1 MKWSVS
7 SELLVVL
14 VLVLVGQLA
23 EHEFGLGGRA
33 VFAGDVILLNDFQR
47 ALNRVAVSGVPANF
61 EFVGQPVE
69 ETGGG
74 NIVRGVGCSTDFLAP
89 KHAG

>member
-1 MKWSVS
+1 MKWCVS

-14 VLVLVGQLA
+14 FLVGQLPK
-23 EHEFGLGGRA
+23 HEFGLGGRA
-33 VFAGDVILLNDFQR
+33 VFTRGVILLYDFQR

-61 EFVGQPVE
+61 EFAGQPVQ

-74 NIVRGVGCSTDFLAP
+74 NIVRGVRCSTDFLAP
-89 KHAG
+89 KHVG